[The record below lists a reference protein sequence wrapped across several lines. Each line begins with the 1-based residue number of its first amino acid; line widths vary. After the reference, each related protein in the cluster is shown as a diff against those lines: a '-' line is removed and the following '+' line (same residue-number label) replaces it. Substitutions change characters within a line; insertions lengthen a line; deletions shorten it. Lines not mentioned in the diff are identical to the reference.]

1 MEMKNVP
8 QLSNQEHL
16 SEEGDEEEEE
26 EKDLAAETSEEE
38 CSSSTGDSSEGTC
51 TANSSSRNLPP
62 SSQGYILLDRM
73 RKDIELL
80 QQKANEART
89 DEERYVRL
97 SLVTKMEEQL
107 AQEIGT

>member
-1 MEMKNVP
+1 MKMKNVP
-8 QLSNQEHL
+8 QLSNQEHF
-16 SEEGDEEEEE
+16 EE
-26 EKDLAAETSEEE
+26 EKEEDLAAETSEEE
-38 CSSSTGDSSEGTC
+38 CSSSTGGNEGKC
-51 TANSSSRNLPP
+51 TANSSLPP
-62 SSQGYILLDRM
+62 SSHQDYILLDRM

-97 SLVTKMEEQL
+97 SLVTKMKEQL